1 MARRIIR
8 QKISKIFTQVFRLAF
23 IQEILFPFMHK
34 LYRWDFTKLTMV
46 FQSSRVL
53 SLISTHRDSW
63 PYSTANSTGS
73 RYRYTGPLHYMK
85 CIERSRLVG
94 AIGFE
99 SLNKLRLGNFLS
111 IHPGIFTE
119 YLSTLSPTI
128 LVLCIVATHY
138 SSSSSNLDLRNPG
151 GEVGT
156 TPPGTG
162 LEAAGP
168 RLEWRRSKPGIAR
181 VM

>member
-1 MARRIIR
+1 M
-8 QKISKIFTQVFRLAF
+8 
-23 IQEILFPFMHK
+23 M
-34 LYRWDFTKLTMV
+34 

-53 SLISTHRDSW
+53 SLFSTHRDSR
-63 PYSTANSTGS
+63 PDSTANSTGT
-73 RYRYTGPLHYMK
+73 RYRYTGLLHYMK
-85 CIERSRLVG
+85 CIGQSRLVS
-94 AIGFE
+94 AIGSE
-99 SLNKLRLGNFLS
+99 SLNKLFLGNFLS
-111 IHPGIFTE
+111 IHPGIITE

-138 SSSSSNLDLRNPG
+138 SSSSSSLALRKPA

-168 RLEWRRSKPGIAR
+168 RLEWGRTKPGIAR